1 MSCAQSFGPHTSLQ
15 PHKNEPWAWNTPFPR
30 DRAHA
35 ACARFRALYG
45 NISLCFRLSEC
56 SFVLLSVRVSCPQA
70 CPSFQYF
77 RLHRG
82 GVKVLLL
89 HKGSMYRPAALCWL
103 PGVGPAGH
111 GDQHTN
117 WSLSCS
123 VSFLCKV
130 KVLSHPGLHCVVLSL
145 QTAISRGNRQS
156 CLTCVPHGWCN
167 DDLRYPPRS
176 CSPPLASELGQRVL
190 LNTPL

>member
-1 MSCAQSFGPHTSLQ
+1 MSHIRM
-15 PHKNEPWAWNTPFPR
+15 KKAWNSSFPR
-30 DRAHA
+30 DSAHA
-35 ACARFRALYG
+35 AYAKFRALYG
-45 NISLCFRLSEC
+45 NVFLCFRLSEC
-56 SFVLLSVRVSCPQA
+56 SFVLLSVCVNCPQA

-82 GVKVLLL
+82 GVKVLLFAQGEYVQASCSVL
-89 HKGSMYRPAALCWL
+89 ASRSGTCW
-103 PGVGPAGH
+103 H

-130 KVLSHPGLHCVVLSL
+130 KVLSHPGLDCVVLSL
-145 QTAISRGNRQS
+145 QTTISRGNRQN
-156 CLTCVPHGWCN
+156 CLTSVPHGWCN
-167 DDLRYPPRS
+167 DDLRYPPCS
-176 CSPPLASELGQRVL
+176 WSPPLASELRQRVL